1 MSPVRTLLHAGRSS
15 ATGFGPSRRSLLA
28 ALVLSGCAAAIG
40 GRRAD
45 ADDPSPPPDLPAG
58 WRLLLH
64 EDFSAPAV
72 PGRLVATDPTAWR
85 LATVRGAP
93 CLEQFKGSAYQPPH
107 RSPLNRVFLGD
118 VRFGDFV
125 LEASLE
131 QTSKDYGHR
140 DMCLFFGFQDP
151 AHFYYVHI
159 ATKSDPHAHQIFIVD
174 DAPRKAISTSTT
186 SGAEWGRDEWKRV
199 RLERRLQEGT
209 IRVWFDGAAEP
220 IMTATDKRL
229 GTGWIGLGSFDD
241 TGRVASVSLWGPEG
255 SMQPARLE
263 AFPRLAP

>member
-1 MSPVRTLLHAGRSS
+1 MKPARLVVL
-15 ATGFGPSRRSLLA
+15 ATIVLLA
-28 ALVLSGCAAAIG
+28 QPIPARSRGAEPV
-40 GRRAD
+40 
-45 ADDPSPPPDLPAG
+45 PPPGLPSG
-58 WRLLLH
+58 WKLLLH
-64 EDFSAPAV
+64 EDFSQPAV
-72 PGRLVATDPTAWR
+72 LGRLVATDPTAWR
-85 LATVRGAP
+85 LATVRGTP
-93 CLEQFKGSAYQPPH
+93 CLEQFKGSTYQPPH

-125 LEASLE
+125 LEADLE

-186 SGAEWGRDEWKRV
+186 SGADWGRDEWKRV

-220 IMTATDKRL
+220 IMTATDRRF
-229 GTGWIGLGSFDD
+229 GSGWIGLGSFDD
-241 TGRVASVSLWGPEG
+241 TGRIADVRLWGPEG
-255 SMQPARLE
+255 SMQPVRLE
-263 AFPRLAP
+263 AFARLSP